1 MFEPPAFAELH
12 ARSNFTFLVGASNPE
27 EMVVRAA
34 AKLYS
39 ALALTDEC
47 SVSGV
52 VRAHL
57 AAREASLHFICG
69 SEVLLTTTQSG
80 HPHARVVFLAQNK
93 LGWGN
98 LCECITARR
107 RAAKGSYS
115 ARVTGQVRIPWKSTG
130 VILAPKLQHPV
141 VA

>member
-57 AAREASLHFICG
+57 AAREASLYFICG
-69 SEVLLTTTQSG
+69 SEMLLTC
-80 HPHARVVFLAQNK
+80 PK
-93 LGWGN
+93 
-98 LCECITARR
+98 R
-107 RAAKGSYS
+107 RAHP
-115 ARVTGQVRIPWKSTG
+115 IPSSR
-130 VILAPKLQHPV
+130 
-141 VA
+141 